1 MLNTEKAPGLFRRLA
16 VIVYDLLLLIAVLFL
31 ATLIALPFQENNTFQ
46 PNSWPFSVYFL
57 VVSFIFYAWFWTT
70 GGQTL
75 GLVSWKLRVVSID
88 GSTISWKQAAIRF
101 IVAIL
106 SWGVLGLGILWMIV
120 NKDRLM
126 WHDIASKSHLEWK
139 ETK

>member
-1 MLNTEKAPGLFRRLA
+1 MLNTEKPAGIFRRLA

-31 ATLIALPFQENNTFQ
+31 ATLIAIPFQENNTFE
-46 PNSWPFSVYFL
+46 PNSWLFSVYLL
-57 VVSFIFYAWFWTT
+57 VVCFVFYAWFWTT

-75 GLVSWKLRVVSID
+75 GLVTWKLRVANVD
-88 GSTISWKQAAIRF
+88 GSSISWKQAAIRF
-101 IVAIL
+101 TVAIL
-106 SWGVLGLGILWMIV
+106 SWGVLGLGILWMLV

-126 WHDIASKSHLEWK
+126 WHDIASKSCLQWK